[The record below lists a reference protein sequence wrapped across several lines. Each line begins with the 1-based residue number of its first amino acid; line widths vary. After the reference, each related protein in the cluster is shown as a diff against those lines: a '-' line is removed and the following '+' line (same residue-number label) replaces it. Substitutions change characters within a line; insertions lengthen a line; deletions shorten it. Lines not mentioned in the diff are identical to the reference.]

1 MAKIMIEDEQFKK
14 KNNDKYNKQGEKVDQ
29 IEIDKYAH
37 KKMKQDDKITQQLN
51 ILKEQMDQDAK
62 IELKKKEARD
72 K

>member
-1 MAKIMIEDEQFKK
+1 
-14 KNNDKYNKQGEKVDQ
+14 
-29 IEIDKYAH
+29 
-37 KKMKQDDKITQQLN
+37 MKQEDKITQQLN